1 MLTTIALAAVTKA
14 GPPLESALTIYND
27 GFALV
32 REQRMIDLAGGPQD
46 VLVEDVA
53 QMIEANSV
61 SVTSLSAPGSFSVLE
76 QNYQYDLINPI
87 AILNKSVG
95 QPIRFHRNLANGT
108 KETIYGTLISA
119 PFAMVADANGS
130 MGQTYN
136 GMVVRT
142 DSGGILLNPT
152 GEIEVLKLPEGLI
165 SKPSLLWVLDGKA
178 GSNRI
183 EFRYLTQGFSWKCDY
198 VMTLDNAGKVGDLK
212 GWVTL
217 TNNSGTS
224 YENAK
229 LSFLAG
235 EVNRYIE
242 QRGGFGGGGGMPAMN
257 AAAKM
262 EDMAAQEIGEYHLYK
277 MSRSVNVPNKAIKQ
291 VSLMEHAG
299 IKVRTKLIAD
309 LGPFY
314 NNPRQEGRIGSGPIK
329 PMAFITFKNEE
340 ANGLG
345 IAMPKGT
352 FKVFQ
357 ADKDGD
363 VQLMGEDFIQHT
375 PRNEEL
381 NINIGKSFDVVVES
395 KVVEFRWLNGN
406 PDTGS
411 VITIEFEAR
420 NRKKEATELIV
431 MDRKYGDFTVTSED
445 AMARPD
451 SNTLQ
456 WVLKMQP
463 DEVKKVRYTV
473 TTRW

>member
-1 MLTTIALAAVTKA
+1 
-14 GPPLESALTIYND
+14 
-27 GFALV
+27 
-32 REQRMIDLAGGPQD
+32 
-46 VLVEDVA
+46 
-53 QMIEANSV
+53 
-61 SVTSLSAPGSFSVLE
+61 
-76 QNYQYDLINPI
+76 
-87 AILNKSVG
+87 
-95 QPIRFHRNLANGT
+95 
-108 KETIYGTLISA
+108 
-119 PFAMVADANGS
+119 
-130 MGQTYN
+130 
-136 GMVVRT
+136 
-142 DSGGILLNPT
+142 
-152 GEIEVLKLPEGLI
+152 
-165 SKPSLLWVLDGKA
+165 
-178 GSNRI
+178 
-183 EFRYLTQGFSWKCDY
+183 
-198 VMTLDNAGKVGDLK
+198 
-212 GWVTL
+212 
-217 TNNSGTS
+217 
-224 YENAK
+224 
-229 LSFLAG
+229 
-235 EVNRYIE
+235 
-242 QRGGFGGGGGMPAMN
+242 MPAMN

-277 MSRSVNVPNKAIKQ
+277 MSRPVSVANKAIKQ
-291 VSLMEHAG
+291 VSLMEHEG

-314 NNPRQEGRIGSGPIK
+314 SNPRQEGRIGSGPIK
-329 PMAFITFKNEE
+329 PQAFITFKNEE

-395 KVVEFRWLNGN
+395 KVVDFRWLNGN

-431 MDRKYGDFTVTSED
+431 MDRKFGDFTVTSEE

-456 WVLKMQP
+456 WVLKLQP